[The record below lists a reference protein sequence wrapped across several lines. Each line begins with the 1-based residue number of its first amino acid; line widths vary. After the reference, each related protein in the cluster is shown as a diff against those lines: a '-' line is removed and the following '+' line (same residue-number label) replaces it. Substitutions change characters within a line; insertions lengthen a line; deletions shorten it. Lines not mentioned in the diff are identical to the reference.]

1 LSIFKSRFS
10 IHLRATV
17 GGKGVKGFGI
27 EKGTGILLLESYSV
41 NQNVPQ
47 PVDNP
52 FKASRKCGGKM
63 PDVRTA
69 IHSGFDRDTLAHSL
83 RTAAAA
89 VISMYVAQLF
99 RLPEAYWA
107 AVTTLIVMQS
117 DLGAALTISGQRFA
131 GTALG
136 AAAGGLLAQ
145 RFGQNVPLFGLGVLA
160 LGILCEVLRLH
171 LNAYRYAG
179 VTLAVVML
187 VARPDAAWLVAVH
200 RFIEV
205 SIGIAVGLLLTAV
218 WPERMTDE

>member
-1 LSIFKSRFS
+1 M
-10 IHLRATV
+10 AT
-17 GGKGVKGFGI
+17 
-27 EKGTGILLLESYSV
+27 
-41 NQNVPQ
+41 
-47 PVDNP
+47 
-52 FKASRKCGGKM
+52 A
-63 PDVRTA
+63 RTR
-69 IHSGFDRDTLAHSL
+69 IQSGFDRDTLAHSL

-136 AAAGGLLAQ
+136 AAAGGLLAE
-145 RFGQNVPLFGLGVLA
+145 RFGPSVPMFGLGVLV
-160 LGILCEVLRLH
+160 LGTICQALH
-171 LNAYRYAG
+171 LHRNAFRYAG

-187 VARPDAAWLVAVH
+187 VDRNTAAWKVAVH

-205 SIGIAVGLLLTAV
+205 SIGITIGLILTAV
-218 WPERMTDE
+218 WPERITDE